1 MSNHLA
7 FVSIRLMRFNHLGPA
22 KIRFFRRGGQHL
34 IDKSALKSKEDDRG
48 LSLPTAGS
56 GWASAE
62 SIRTSVG
69 GGDHQQPVCFRLPS
83 PHKRPFL
90 RQRQKIDF
98 VHHRQFIHSFKQKKF
113 NLKSETNDAG
123 QLVPP
128 VGLG

>member
-1 MSNHLA
+1 
-7 FVSIRLMRFNHLGPA
+7 MRFNHLGPA

-90 RQRQKIDF
+90 RQRQKLILSITANS
-98 VHHRQFIHSFKQKKF
+98 FIHSKKKF
-113 NLKSETNDAG
+113 NLKSETSDAG